1 MNDHG
6 HVPTTLYLWMLTS
19 ECPVIFESQNVIL
32 LSFFSSS
39 TIQKNINTTLSSW
52 AVQKKAMG

>member
-19 ECPVIFESQNVIL
+19 EFPVNFVSQNVIF
-32 LSFFSSS
+32 FFSP
-39 TIQKNINTTLSSW
+39 TIQKNINTILSSW
-52 AVQKKAMG
+52 AVQKAAMG